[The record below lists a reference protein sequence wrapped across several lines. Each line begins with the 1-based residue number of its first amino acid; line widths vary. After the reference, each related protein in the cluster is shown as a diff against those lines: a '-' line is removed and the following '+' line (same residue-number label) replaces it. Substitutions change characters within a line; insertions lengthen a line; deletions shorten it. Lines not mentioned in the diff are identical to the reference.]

1 MAKDLFDKY
10 CNIYGLYADVCCH
23 KNRAK
28 KCLWHLPKTRKKDIK
43 QMKTQKLRHAQLP
56 HKPQNVSRL
65 VTIMHTHRYII
76 YVQSA
81 TWH

>member
-28 KCLWHLPKTRKKDIK
+28 KCLWHLPKTRKKRNQTNEDT
-43 QMKTQKLRHAQLP
+43 KTPPRPAA
-56 HKPQNVSRL
+56 S
-65 VTIMHTHRYII
+65 
-76 YVQSA
+76 
-81 TWH
+81 